1 MEAIPWAKPFIGE
14 EEVEAVTRLLRERR
28 ISMGAEVR
36 ALEHELAGI
45 VGRRHGVAVSNGTVA
60 LDLALR
66 LAGIGP
72 GDRVLVSALSYIAT
86 VNSIVLRGAT
96 PAFCDVDPATL
107 NIASQSVADRASGAT
122 ALMVADYCGSSV
134 DYAALELICAAEG
147 LKLVV
152 DGAQSLGTFFD
163 GRPAISRGIVATTS
177 LHTAKSFITGEGGM
191 VFFDDDALD
200 DPARRFRGQG
210 EIPGRKYVHDTLAS
224 NYRMTDYAAAIGR
237 VQLSRFDKVN
247 AHRAALCDVYDRGFR
262 AVEGVKVVKH
272 HARSEPSRFGY
283 AILVPERD
291 RVAAELAAS
300 GIETRSLYP
309 IPAYR
314 QPIPEYAPFSQAVC
328 PNAESAA
335 ARVLNL
341 PLYYE
346 MTEPDVDRV
355 VRALA
360 TSAHPTAN

>member
-96 PAFCDVDPATL
+96 PVFCDVDPATL